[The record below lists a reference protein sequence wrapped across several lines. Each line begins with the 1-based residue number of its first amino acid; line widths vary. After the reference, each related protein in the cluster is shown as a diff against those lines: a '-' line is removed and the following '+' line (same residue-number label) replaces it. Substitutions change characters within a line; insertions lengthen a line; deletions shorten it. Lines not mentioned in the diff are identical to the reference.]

1 MILWGSRVREGK
13 EPTNSMCN
21 NEQMNNIELGV
32 LNRVNNLLV
41 DPQGRKEP
49 KAKNPKRVRV
59 S

>member
-41 DPQGRKEP
+41 DP
-49 KAKNPKRVRV
+49 
-59 S
+59 